1 MSNGVTRNLSREKI
15 QQILAS
21 IGSQRA
27 DDSNKVETAEYN
39 WHQPHCFSSDQLKK
53 LDNFTAKVAQAC
65 AEKFAQLYN
74 GDFDVTIT
82 STTQHF
88 ADEFTTSGNAQSDYY
103 LAFGTGQDQLF
114 GLVGMPGQTAIAWA
128 SQLLG
133 DTKSEENSDRD
144 LSQLE
149 QSLLFDIA
157 FSIVKALSDS
167 YDDYDLHPSSEIV
180 RGQMPI
186 ELENTEELCKITF
199 NVKKSDSEN
208 SSDAYFL
215 ILCDKLKPI
224 AGQNI
229 QSGKESSAEDIAKA
243 MLGHVYKIPV
253 SITAQL
259 ASTVLTFEEA
269 MSLQVDD
276 ILLLNKKVNELVKLI
291 VNGRTV
297 LCGQPAKSEGK
308 YAVAITKLYGIK

>member
-1 MSNGVTRNLSREKI
+1 MSNGVNHNLNREKM
-15 QQILAS
+15 QQIIAS
-21 IGSQRA
+21 IGSQKV
-27 DDSNKVETAEYN
+27 DDSDKVEATEYN
-39 WHQPHCFSSDQLKK
+39 WHQPHCFSSDQLKE

-74 GDFDVTIT
+74 GDFNVTIT

-88 ADEFTTSGNAQSDYY
+88 ANEFTVSNDPQSDYY
-103 LAFGTGQDQLF
+103 LAFGTGQDQPF

-128 SQLLG
+128 TQLLG
-133 DTKSEENSDRD
+133 DTKSAENSDRD

-157 FSIVKALSDS
+157 FSVVKALSDS
-167 YDDYDLHPSSEIV
+167 CDNYDLHPSSKIV

-186 ELENTEELCKITF
+186 ELEDTEELCKITF

-208 SSDAYFL
+208 PSEAYFL
-215 ILCDKLKPI
+215 ILSDKLKPI
-224 AGQNI
+224 VGQKI
-229 QSGKESSAEDIAKA
+229 QSSKEFSAEDIAKA
-243 MLGHVYKIPV
+243 MLSYVYKLPT

-259 ASTVLTFEEA
+259 ASAVLTFEEI

-276 ILLLNKKVNELVKLI
+276 ILLLDKKANELVELI
-291 VNGRTV
+291 VEGQTILRGR
-297 LCGQPAKSEGK
+297 PAKSDGK
-308 YAVAITKLYGIK
+308 YAVVITNLCGAE